1 MQSFFEIRLFSTFDE
16 TILVASAD
24 FPKAFDIVVWN
35 FLFTFLSFG
44 GNFICLIQILNL
56 KQKFSTSDPFTL
68 VILGTLQE
76 CPPYTLL

>member
-44 GNFICLIQILNL
+44 GNFICLIQIAQNNIKYKAKIFNL
-56 KQKFSTSDPFTL
+56 
-68 VILGTLQE
+68 
-76 CPPYTLL
+76 

>member
-1 MQSFFEIRLFSTFDE
+1 MHSFFEIRLFSTFDE

-44 GNFICLIQILNL
+44 GNFISLIQIAPNNIKSKAKIFNL
-56 KQKFSTSDPFTL
+56 
-68 VILGTLQE
+68 
-76 CPPYTLL
+76 